1 MILKLK
7 NKIYWK
13 IISVFE
19 YALVI
24 MTMNKYLYAFHGID
38 FIFLFSLYTNK
49 LFYDDLCNL

>member
-1 MILKLK
+1 
-7 NKIYWK
+7 
-13 IISVFE
+13 
-19 YALVI
+19 